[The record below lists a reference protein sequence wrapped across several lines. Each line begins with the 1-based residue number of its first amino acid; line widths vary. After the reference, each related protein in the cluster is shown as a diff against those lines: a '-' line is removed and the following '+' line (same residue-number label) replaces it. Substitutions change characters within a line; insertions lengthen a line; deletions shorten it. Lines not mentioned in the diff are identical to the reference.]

1 MWKVK
6 CGNKDLVLARPQ
18 VFVGKFRVR
27 VKKNDQLYLPKTE
40 KKWRKKKQ
48 KGRKEEKKKGREKE
62 KKVLFYMRKSKEIRF
77 RPLRKR

>member
-18 VFVGKFRVR
+18 VFVGKFWVR
-27 VKKNDQLYLPKTE
+27 LKKNDQLYLPKTE

-48 KGRKEEKKKGREKE
+48 KGRKAEKRKEGRKK
-62 KKVLFYMRKSKEIRF
+62 RKSCF
-77 RPLRKR
+77 T

>member
-18 VFVGKFRVR
+18 VFVGKFWVR

-40 KKWRKKKQ
+40 KWRKKKQ
-48 KGRKEEKKKGREKE
+48 KGRNENKRKEGRKK
-62 KKVLFYMRKSKEIRF
+62 RKSCF
-77 RPLRKR
+77 T